1 MEIIHFY
8 HTNDLHSHLSKW
20 PRISNFLQEE
30 RQRITAKGE
39 HFFAFD
45 IGDACD
51 RVHPLIEATDGKA
64 MTSLLNEAGYDA
76 ATIGN
81 NEGIGNSKEQ
91 LNSLYQKADFPVLIS
106 NMFDIKTGAYPS
118 HTKPFHLL
126 KTKAGHKIGL
136 FALTAPYPLSYVP
149 NGWQIKDPLET
160 ITEMLEILDP
170 LVDSIVLLSHL
181 GLNYDRQIAN
191 LFPKIKVIMGSHTHH
206 LLPQGEE
213 VRNTLLGAAGKY
225 GEYVGHMV
233 LEVEGER
240 IMSMKAEVFPTEELP
255 APKNEEER
263 IAAYLALGHDL
274 LHQQEVADLPK
285 EMPLHW
291 QGTSDLVQ
299 AGLEAV
305 KDYAKT
311 DAAILN
317 AGLFMEPLHKGIV
330 TKDDL
335 HQTLPH
341 PMRILRS
348 TLSGEDLVRLVQE
361 MEKNRGYLRK
371 FPIRGMGFRGELFG
385 ELNYAGIHYDSE
397 SQEVTWQGSP
407 IEPERKYTF
416 ATVDHLMYV
425 PFFPTIELRGENEL
439 LFPLF
444 IRNVLGQYLKKNY
457 PIKKQ

>member
-1 MEIIHFY
+1 
-8 HTNDLHSHLSKW
+8 
-20 PRISNFLQEE
+20 
-30 RQRITAKGE
+30 
-39 HFFAFD
+39 
-45 IGDACD
+45 
-51 RVHPLIEATDGKA
+51 
-64 MTSLLNEAGYDA
+64 
-76 ATIGN
+76 
-81 NEGIGNSKEQ
+81 
-91 LNSLYQKADFPVLIS
+91 
-106 NMFDIKTGAYPS
+106 
-118 HTKPFHLL
+118 
-126 KTKAGHKIGL
+126 
-136 FALTAPYPLSYVP
+136 
-149 NGWQIKDPLET
+149 
-160 ITEMLEILDP
+160 
-170 LVDSIVLLSHL
+170 
-181 GLNYDRQIAN
+181 
-191 LFPKIKVIMGSHTHH
+191 
-206 LLPQGEE
+206 
-213 VRNTLLGAAGKY
+213 
-225 GEYVGHMV
+225 

-240 IMSMKAEVFPTEELP
+240 IISMKAEVFPTEELP

-263 IAAYLALGHDL
+263 IADYLALGHDL

-299 AGLEAV
+299 TGVEAV

-317 AGLFMEPLHKGIV
+317 AGLFMEPLHKGLV

-397 SQEVTWQGSP
+397 TQEVTWQGSP
-407 IEPERKYTF
+407 IKPERKYTF

-457 PIKKQ
+457 SIKKQ